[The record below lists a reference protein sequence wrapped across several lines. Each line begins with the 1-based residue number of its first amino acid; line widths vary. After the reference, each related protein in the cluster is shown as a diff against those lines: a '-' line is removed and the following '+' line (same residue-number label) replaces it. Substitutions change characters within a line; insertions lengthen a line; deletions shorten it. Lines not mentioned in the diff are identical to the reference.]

1 MGIYRYLKD
10 VNKQLLQTQVSKN
23 HLSAGTLEMNLKGFP
38 VFFFFFFFLVGV
50 GGVDHKYR
58 EITDFCRYSPSIFRA
73 AFFGGVLEAPGHR
86 DPVPVQYVCTSRS
99 ESW

>member
-38 VFFFFFFFLVGV
+38 VFFFF
-50 GGVDHKYR
+50 GGGGGGL
-58 EITDFCRYSPSIFRA
+58 ITST
-73 AFFGGVLEAPGHR
+73 GK
-86 DPVPVQYVCTSRS
+86 
-99 ESW
+99 

>member
-1 MGIYRYLKD
+1 MGKYRYLKN

-23 HLSAGTLEMNLKGFP
+23 HLSAGTLEMNLKDFP
-38 VFFFFFFFLVGV
+38 VFFFL
-50 GGVDHKYR
+50 VDHKYR
-58 EITDFCRYSPSIFRA
+58 EITDFCRHIPSIFRA

-86 DPVPVQYVCTSRS
+86 DPVTVQYVCTSRS

>member
-38 VFFFFFFFLVGV
+38 VFFFFFFF
-50 GGVDHKYR
+50 GG
-58 EITDFCRYSPSIFRA
+58 
-73 AFFGGVLEAPGHR
+73 GGGG
-86 DPVPVQYVCTSRS
+86 
-99 ESW
+99 